1 MQLEFIVN
9 GGVSILL
16 SPENVMEEELLKQMM
31 KQENDLQEIRTSVTV
46 LSKTFK
52 NGLLIGKKS
61 PTKKDDKVE
70 TDTSH
75 KTDDSA
81 EKVV

>member
-1 MQLEFIVN
+1 MQYEFIVN

-31 KQENDLQEIRTSVTV
+31 KQENDLQEIRTSITV

-52 NGLLIGKKS
+52 SGLLIGKKAPS
-61 PTKKDDKVE
+61 KKDVKEETNGTEEETMPKV
-70 TDTSH
+70 
-75 KTDDSA
+75 
-81 EKVV
+81 